1 MAFAVIGVELDERE
15 LIASDVGALQLSRW
29 LNSLISGETGQ
40 SATN

>member
-1 MAFAVIGVELDERE
+1 MAFAEMGVELDGRE
-15 LIASDVGALQLSRW
+15 LIASDVGVQQFSRW